1 MSLEQFALLAVAAL
15 FVALAFLVMLGVW
28 LIRRGGSNVSV
39 SLKGLGLSVNV
50 ATQSSKLSPL
60 ESKPTE

>member
-1 MSLEQFALLAVAAL
+1 MTLEQFALVAVAAV

-39 SLKGLGLSVNV
+39 SLKGLGLSVSV
-50 ATQSSKLSPL
+50 ATQSSKMAPL
-60 ESKPTE
+60 EQKE